1 MDAEVADS
9 KEATILID
17 NKTPTVVVDKEYGKP
32 KFEDFGVVKQEVK
45 KENSRN
51 MDEVRVK
58 VEKKIFFLS
67 LSIKNSG
74 FLNT

>member
-1 MDAEVADS
+1 MADS

-17 NKTPTVVVDKEYGKP
+17 NKTPTMVVDKEYGKP
-32 KFEDFGVVKQEVK
+32 KFEDFGVVKKEVK